1 MENNLLKP
9 TEFFPSSNLNNMSFY
24 LYLPSFTDEEKEI
37 ISKTIIYYK
46 GLSKKNIYNL

>member
-24 LYLPSFTDEEKEI
+24 LHLPSFTDQEKEI
-37 ISKTIIYYK
+37 ISKIIKHYK
-46 GLSKKNIYNL
+46 GVSKKYIY